1 MKVTMLGSG
10 TSSGVP
16 RVDNRPGGDWG
27 ACDPADP
34 RNRRRRVSIMV
45 EHAGTR
51 ILVDTSPDLRE
62 QLLAEG
68 GGRPDAVIWTHEHAD
83 HCHGMDDLRPFYF
96 HGKAPIQGFARPR
109 TRAALQSS
117 FMFAFAG
124 HQGYP
129 PYLRCDPLPDAI
141 EIGGITVRCVDLPH
155 GQISSAGLRFD
166 VAGKSIVYYTDFN
179 ILPDIAADMVED
191 CDVWIVDSVRRHPHP
206 THPHL
211 PRVLDWIETLRPRR
225 AVLTH
230 MDQSMDYATLAAELP
245 EHVVP
250 GYDGLVLI
258 P

>member
-16 RVDNRPGGDWG
+16 RVDGDWG
-27 ACDPADP
+27 ECDPANP

-45 EHAGTR
+45 EHEGTR

-68 GGRPDAVIWTHEHAD
+68 GGRPTAVVWTHEHAD
-83 HCHGMDDLRPFYF
+83 HCHGIDDLRPFYY
-96 HGKAPIQGFARPR
+96 HGQEPIPGFARPR
-109 TRAALQSS
+109 ARDEL
-117 FMFAFAG
+117 MLRFAFAFSG

-129 PYLRCDPLPDAI
+129 PYMRCDPLPDAI
-141 EIGGITVRCVDLPH
+141 NIGGIDVRVIDLPH

-166 VAGKSIVYYTDFN
+166 AGEKSAVYFTDFN
-179 ILPDIAADMVED
+179 ILPDNAQEMIED
-191 CDVWIVDSVRRHPHP
+191 CDIWIVDSVRRRPHP

-211 PRVLDWIETLRPRR
+211 AQALEWIERHQPRR

-230 MDQSMDYATLAAELP
+230 MDQSMDYATLVAELP
-245 EHVVP
+245 EHIVP
-250 GYDGLVLI
+250 GYDGLVLT

>member
-1 MKVTMLGSG
+1 MLGSG

-16 RVDNRPGGDWG
+16 RVDGTPGGDWG
-27 ACDPADP
+27 TCDPANP

-45 EHAGTR
+45 EHDGTR

-83 HCHGMDDLRPFYF
+83 HCHGIDDLRPFYF
-96 HGKAPIQGFARPR
+96 YGTEPIPGFARA
-109 TRAALQSS
+109 RARDELLLR
-117 FMFAFAG
+117 FAFVFSG

-129 PYLRCDPLPDAI
+129 PYMRCELLPDTLA
-141 EIGGITVRCVDLPH
+141 IGGIQVSAIDLPH

-166 VAGKSIVYYTDFN
+166 AGGRSITYYTDFN
-179 ILPDIAADMVED
+179 ILPDNAARMAQD
-191 CDVWIVDSVRRHPHP
+191 CDVWIVDAVRRTPHP

-211 PRVLDWIETLRPRR
+211 AQALEWIERYQPRH

-230 MDQSMDYATLAAELP
+230 MDQSMDYETLAAELP
-245 EHVVP
+245 EHVEP
-250 GYDGLVLI
+250 GYDGLVLTL
-258 P
+258 